1 MKDIDVFK
9 NIAWKQSALD
19 ALLEVIEMVK
29 NHFQIHKRQ
38 SRLIMQVVCILAKGL
53 QCVSMFHFRHATQ

>member
-1 MKDIDVFK
+1 MKDINVFK

-19 ALLEVIEMVK
+19 ALLEVIDMVK
-29 NHFQIHKRQ
+29 NHFHIHKGR

-53 QCVSMFHFRHATQ
+53 QCVSMFHFRHVTQ